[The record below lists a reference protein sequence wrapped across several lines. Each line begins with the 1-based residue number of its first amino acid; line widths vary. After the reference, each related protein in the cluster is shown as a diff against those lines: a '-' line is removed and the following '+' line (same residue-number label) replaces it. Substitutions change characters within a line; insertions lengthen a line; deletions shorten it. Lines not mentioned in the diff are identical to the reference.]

1 MPYWDFDFTDPSDE
15 PRDSSAGAIAVCG
28 LLEMSELLDGAEAEY
43 YRDAALKLLKA
54 LVDNCAIRSLAE
66 SDGLLLYSTYFK
78 STPTNHCDNIGVDEC
93 PSRGDYFYF
102 EVLTR
107 SAGKWH
113 PYR

>member
-54 LVDNCAIRSLAE
+54 LVDNRDPQPCGIGRAAALFDLFQEHADKSL
-66 SDGLLLYSTYFK
+66 
-78 STPTNHCDNIGVDEC
+78 
-93 PSRGDYFYF
+93 
-102 EVLTR
+102 
-107 SAGKWH
+107 
-113 PYR
+113 